1 MSPNTPP
8 KALSIPELEQVY
20 DQLATAI
27 DAVGPDKTEHFLVK
41 LALMNANA
49 LADGG
54 NVARQWMLQALA
66 DPDVVDGMGLFVG
79 NVPWDRGEKDITF
92 TGFGIDPA

>member
-27 DAVGPDKTEHFLVK
+27 DAVGPDQTERFLVK

-49 LADGG
+49 LADPD
-54 NVARQWMLQALA
+54 LFQAH
-66 DPDVVDGMGLFVG
+66 
-79 NVPWDRGEKDITF
+79 
-92 TGFGIDPA
+92 IDAALRDL